1 MSSFFVFPRPAASP
15 STGQASPAGRRATAA
30 CRYAA
35 TTKAAP
41 AAISPPPRRRRL
53 GRCPAPAPSAPA
65 PRRCATAIRPAAATS
80 TISPP
85 PAAIRRTPWCGAHPP
100 PSGYSGALAASRPPG
115 DQEQEENNN
124 GPPVTDDDLIELIQN
139 VLEKLPGNARN
150 RFAGKLATVLAG
162 LEHPQ
167 AGGNG
172 NGGRFIGA
180 RPSLG
185 AAPGMTNANG
195 RPNGNGRT
203 PAQDAALRGLQ
214 SRDFLRRFPDA
225 AKITVIG

>member
-100 PSGYSGALAASRPPG
+100 PLRLFRRPRRLPTAWGSGAGGKQQRPAGHRRRSYRADPERPRKAPGERPQPVCRQARHRPRRARTPPG
-115 DQEQEENNN
+115 RRQRQW
-124 GPPVTDDDLIELIQN
+124 GPLHRRPSEPRRRTRHDERQRASQRQRPH
-139 VLEKLPGNARN
+139 PG
-150 RFAGKLATVLAG
+150 
-162 LEHPQ
+162 P
-167 AGGNG
+167 
-172 NGGRFIGA
+172 GRRIA
-180 RPSLG
+180 RP
-185 AAPGMTNANG
+185 AKP
-195 RPNGNGRT
+195 
-203 PAQDAALRGLQ
+203 
-214 SRDFLRRFPDA
+214 RFS
-225 AKITVIG
+225 